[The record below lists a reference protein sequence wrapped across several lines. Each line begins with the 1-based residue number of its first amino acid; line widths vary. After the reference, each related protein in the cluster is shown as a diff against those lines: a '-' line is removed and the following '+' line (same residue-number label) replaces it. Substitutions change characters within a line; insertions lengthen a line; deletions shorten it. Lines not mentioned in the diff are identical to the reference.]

1 MKNVGLLLLVLLYW
15 LLHQDFWNWTAAR
28 PLALGFLP
36 PALSYHALYTLG
48 VSALM
53 AVLVK
58 FAWPSELEAQS
69 EADTSRPNRRN
80 D

>member
-1 MKNVGLLLLVLLYW
+1 MKSAGLTLLVAAYW
-15 LLHQDFWNWTAAR
+15 LLHQDFWNWTSAR
-28 PLALGFLP
+28 PLAFGFLP

-48 VSALM
+48 TSALM

-58 FAWPSELEAQS
+58 FAWPAELER
-69 EADTSRPNRRN
+69 EADRSE

>member
-15 LLHQDFWNWTAAR
+15 LLHQDFWNWTTAR

-48 VSALM
+48 VSGLM
-53 AVLVK
+53 AILVR
-58 FAWPSELEAQS
+58 FAWPSELEK
-69 EADTSRPNRRN
+69 EADRSSTDRSSV
-80 D
+80 